1 MKENKSM
8 NNSNTEERAAKM
20 QLALKINALIKE
32 RNFTKKDIA
41 KFLSISEEKI
51 TDLSNGALSNFTLG
65 KLFNFLV
72 LLGQNITFNIT
83 PKKETK
89 KKP

>member
-1 MKENKSM
+1 M
-8 NNSNTEERAAKM
+8 NNNTEERFAKQ

-51 TDLSNGALSNFTLG
+51 TDLSNGALSNFSLG

-72 LLGQNITFNIT
+72 LLGQDITFNIT
-83 PKKETK
+83 QKKEAK
-89 KKP
+89 KK